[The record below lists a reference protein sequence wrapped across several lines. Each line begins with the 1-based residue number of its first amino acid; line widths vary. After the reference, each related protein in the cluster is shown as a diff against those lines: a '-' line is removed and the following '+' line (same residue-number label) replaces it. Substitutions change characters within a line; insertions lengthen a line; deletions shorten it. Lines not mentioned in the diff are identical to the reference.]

1 MNIFQTRIE
10 QRKKVLNLKKIY
22 DLDKA
27 IAKIVDH
34 AEWMTLVF
42 KSLLDDGEG
51 FEGKRLSKSFP

>member
-1 MNIFQTRIE
+1 MNIFQTRVE

-34 AEWMTLVF
+34 ADKMSRDKVHNDAD
-42 KSLLDDGEG
+42 SLLMALVY
-51 FEGKRLSKSFP
+51 KMH